1 MLNTWINYL
10 GESLDFF
17 ISKFYKKQSKITL
30 QIKKNNYNV
39 VM

>member
-10 GESLDFF
+10 GESLDFLYPNF
-17 ISKFYKKQSKITL
+17 IKKQSKITL
-30 QIKKNNYNV
+30 QIKKKNYNV